1 MINKIG
7 VYMIRKNG
15 EIIDCNDLEFH
26 PYINSHVNN
35 SNIAYEL
42 SNFLVSYTE
51 QLYWIFKHASDKVK
65 GELKELLQHISTYL
79 YLYSRDK
86 NLQKLLI
93 SDSDVGLASYIISEL
108 NIYPNTQEKAENSD
122 TIYKEIMSLYEKVN
136 TDFNNEF
143 LRLRMGGMLD
153 SEIDGSAYFR
163 VSSNGF
169 NWFNVIWKIVF
180 DNKGVISDIT
190 IVKDFQSGKTFRT
203 DDYYIAKGKK
213 INRMPTEEF
222 LTLPGNPIVEDFG
235 NDNESYQGIEISNL
249 IKELGIPGNIED
261 AGDNVYTMQ
270 IRDSNSFGRINSI
283 MDNNSKLET
292 IDESSYLTAENGNL
306 DYKYDD
312 KYLLSLIADFEN
324 DIYQLVITVM
334 E

>member
-1 MINKIG
+1 MINKTG

-15 EIIDCNDLEFH
+15 EIIDCGDLGFH
-26 PYINSHVNN
+26 PYINGHADKLEIWEEFEDFFVN
-35 SNIAYEL
+35 YP
-42 SNFLVSYTE
+42 E
-51 QLYWIFKHASDKVK
+51 QIYWIIKYASDSIKEK
-65 GELKELLQHISTYL
+65 LKNLMQLVATYL
-79 YLYSRDK
+79 YLCEKDDS
-86 NLQKLLI
+86 LEKLFEYGT
-93 SDSDVGLASYIISEL
+93 DSSVALDIIS
-108 NIYPNTQEKAENSD
+108 NFDIMPDTKEKEINGPI
-122 TIYKEIMSLYEKVN
+122 IYKKIIELYEEVN
-136 TDFNNEF
+136 DEFNNEF
-143 LRLRMGGMLD
+143 LRLRMGGLLYQ
-153 SEIDGSAYFR
+153 ERDGSAYFR

-169 NWFNVIWKIVF
+169 NWFNVIWKTVF
-180 DNKGVISDIT
+180 DNKGVISDVT

-261 AGDNVYTMQ
+261 AGDNVYTIQ

-283 MDNNSKLET
+283 MDNSSKLEP